1 MRPINRARIILQLV
15 IAGII
20 VGALAWLL
28 HPFAE

>member
-1 MRPINRARIILQLV
+1 MRPINRYRILAQIIL
-15 IAGII
+15 AGLI